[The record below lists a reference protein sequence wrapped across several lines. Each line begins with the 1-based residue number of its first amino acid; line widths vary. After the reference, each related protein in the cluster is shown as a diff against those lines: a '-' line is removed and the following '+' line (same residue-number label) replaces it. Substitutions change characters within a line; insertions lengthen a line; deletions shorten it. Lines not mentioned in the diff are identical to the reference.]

1 MAPTFRPYQSVGR
14 GLNQL
19 NLPEGAEAQEAQ
31 RTMTVLSRSMDQMS
45 AFFFK
50 RAEEQAKIEGERF
63 GIEYM
68 SLNKL
73 KEANKNNKDI
83 FDIPAFGNTV
93 FGRNARASAL
103 TVLENE
109 TLIEATKTLNDLVFN
124 AETNGTNP
132 TILRNQIDASIQGY
146 VDALQPSAPVLAKKV
161 SARLQINGASAFD
174 SYRSAH
180 AKATTASLQATAL
193 KGLFTKFDQSK
204 ADMNT
209 MFSEGRMEQTAIDLL
224 RDGYLKE
231 LDNPT
236 YGLKRQDKK
245 DFGKLFDENIKSFIK
260 EKAFEF
266 ASNSQKPFDTIKKIR
281 TATTDD
287 PNLNRLLKLRL
298 SDFEFRRTMTTEI
311 RTLFRQEQEEQNTFD
326 TNKENNRKQRV
337 EDYKK
342 QFFNSVAGKIDYS
355 SADTAIRL
363 MREVDVDEAQK
374 LKEELAKAGGGV
386 RLESD
391 LSDTRVV
398 KILTNPDLA
407 TYTDLNTLI
416 AEDKLSN
423 ADILNLDKTIDAN
436 IDDDYKGALA
446 IVMEGVKYN
455 ETGKLIKQQD
465 KTSKLREQAYLTI
478 KKKLMLARDEAQRN
492 NTTVDLV
499 RMATDLVA
507 DVDSSLKNN
516 LTDLKKNK
524 LSKKLQTIRLV
535 MIGEGVENIPEG
547 DDVEQVGNF
556 IINYFD
562 TIKDDPRKLN
572 AFGLNKDSVLVSI
585 ETFRKLLRE
594 LDDE

>member
-1 MAPTFRPYQSVGR
+1 MAPTFRPYQSVGQ

-19 NLPEGAEAQEAQ
+19 NLPEGASLQEAQ

-45 AFFFK
+45 SFFFK

-103 TVLENE
+103 TVLESE

-161 SARLQINGASAFD
+161 SARLQVNGASAFD

-260 EKAFEF
+260 EKAFAF
-266 ASNSQKPFDTIKKIR
+266 ASDSNKPLDAIKKIR

-287 PNLNRLLKLRL
+287 PNLNRLLNLRL
-298 SDFEFRRTMTTEI
+298 SNFEFRRTMTTEL
-311 RTLFRQEQEEQNTFD
+311 RTLFRQQIEDQNTAD
-326 TNKENNRKQRV
+326 TQRETTSNNLI
-337 EDYKK
+337 EIYKK
-342 QFFNSVAGKIDYS
+342 QFTRSVSGKIDYTK
-355 SADTAIRL
+355 ANDAIESMML
-363 MREVDVDEAQK
+363 VSVDDANK

-386 RLESD
+386 RLKSD
-391 LSDTRVV
+391 FADTRVV
-398 KILTNPDLA
+398 KILTFPDLA
-407 TYTDLNTLI
+407 TYDALNTLI

-423 ADILNLDKTIDAN
+423 ADILKLDKTIDAN
-436 IDDDYKGALA
+436 VDATYNSALL
-446 IVMEGVKYN
+446 IVTDATRYN
-455 ETGKLIKQQD
+455 EAGKQIKAQD
-465 KTSKLREQAYLTI
+465 KTSTLREQAYLSI
-478 KKKLMLARDEAQRN
+478 KKKLTLARDEAMRN
-492 NTTVDLV
+492 NTPVDLIK
-499 RMATDLVA
+499 MARELSA
-507 DVDSSLKNN
+507 DIDSSLKNS

-524 LSKKLQTIRLV
+524 LSKKLSIIRRV

-556 IINYFD
+556 IINYFN
-562 TIKDDPRKLN
+562 TIKDDKRKLN

-585 ETFRKLLRE
+585 ETFRNLLRE

>member
-50 RAEEQAKIEGERF
+50 RAEDQAKIEGERF

-209 MFSEGRMEQTAIDLL
+209 IFSEGRIDQSAIDLL

-266 ASNSQKPFDTIKKIR
+266 ASNSPKPFDTIKKIR

-298 SDFEFRRTMTTEI
+298 SNFEFRRTMTTEI
-311 RTLFRQEQEEQNTFD
+311 RTLFRQEQEEKNTFD

-337 EDYKK
+337 ENFKK
-342 QFFNSVAGKIDYS
+342 QFFNAVAGKIDYD

-374 LKEELAKAGGGV
+374 LREELAKAGGGV

-407 TYTDLNTLI
+407 NYTDLNTLI

-423 ADILNLDKTIDAN
+423 ADILKLDKTIDAN
-436 IDDDYKGALA
+436 VDATYNSALL
-446 IVMEGVKYN
+446 IVTEATQYN
-455 ETGKLIKQQD
+455 EAGKQIEALD
-465 KTSKLREQAYLTI
+465 KTSTLRKQAYLSI
-478 KKKLMLARDEAQRN
+478 KKKLTLARDEAMRN
-492 NTTVDLV
+492 NTPVDLIK
-499 RMATDLVA
+499 MAGELSA
-507 DVDSSLKNN
+507 DIDSSLKNS

-524 LSKKLQTIRLV
+524 LSKKLATIRLV
-535 MIGEGVENIPEG
+535 MIGEEVENIPEG

-572 AFGLNKDSVLVSI
+572 PFGLNKKSVLTSI

>member
-19 NLPEGAEAQEAQ
+19 NLPEGASLQEAQ

-45 AFFFK
+45 SFFFK

-103 TVLENE
+103 TVLESE

-161 SARLQINGASAFD
+161 SARLQVNGASAFD

-260 EKAFEF
+260 EKAFAF
-266 ASNSQKPFDTIKKIR
+266 ASDSNKPLDAIKKIR

-287 PNLNRLLKLRL
+287 PNLNRLLNLRL
-298 SDFEFRRTMTTEI
+298 SNFEFRRTMTTEL
-311 RTLFRQEQEEQNTFD
+311 RTLFRQQIEDQNTAD
-326 TNKENNRKQRV
+326 TQRETTSNNLI
-337 EDYKK
+337 EIYKK
-342 QFFNSVAGKIDYS
+342 QFTRSVSGKIDYTK
-355 SADTAIRL
+355 ANDAIESMML
-363 MREVDVDEAQK
+363 VSVDDANK

-386 RLESD
+386 RLKSD
-391 LSDTRVV
+391 FADTRVV
-398 KILTNPDLA
+398 KILTFPDLA
-407 TYTDLNTLI
+407 TYDALNTLI

-423 ADILNLDKTIDAN
+423 ADILKLDKTIDAN
-436 IDDDYKGALA
+436 VDATYNSALL
-446 IVMEGVKYN
+446 IVTDATRYN
-455 ETGKLIKQQD
+455 EAGKQIKAQD
-465 KTSKLREQAYLTI
+465 KTSTLREQAYLSI
-478 KKKLMLARDEAQRN
+478 KKKLTLARDEAMRN
-492 NTTVDLV
+492 NTPVDLIK
-499 RMATDLVA
+499 MARELSA
-507 DVDSSLKNN
+507 DIDSSLKNS

-524 LSKKLQTIRLV
+524 LSKKLSIIRRV

-556 IINYFD
+556 IINYFN
-562 TIKDDPRKLN
+562 TIKDDKRKLN

-585 ETFRKLLRE
+585 ETFRNLLRE

>member
-1 MAPTFRPYQSVGR
+1 
-14 GLNQL
+14 
-19 NLPEGAEAQEAQ
+19 
-31 RTMTVLSRSMDQMS
+31 
-45 AFFFK
+45 
-50 RAEEQAKIEGERF
+50 
-63 GIEYM
+63 M

-209 MFSEGRMEQTAIDLL
+209 IFSEGRIDQSAIDLL

-311 RTLFRQEQEEQNTFD
+311 RTLFRQEQEEKNTFD
-326 TNKENNRKQRV
+326 TNQENERKQKV
-337 EDYKK
+337 ENRKK
-342 QFFNSVAGKIDYS
+342 QFFNAVAGKIDYDK
-355 SADTAIRL
+355 ADTAIRL
-363 MREVDVDEAQK
+363 MLEVDVDEAQK
-374 LKEELAKAGGGV
+374 LREELAKAGGGV

-407 TYTDLNTLI
+407 NYTDLNTLI
-416 AEDKLSN
+416 AEGKLSN

-478 KKKLMLARDEAQRN
+478 KKKLVLARDEAQRN
-492 NTTVDLV
+492 NTPVDLV

-562 TIKDDPRKLN
+562 TIKDDKRKLN

>member
-19 NLPEGAEAQEAQ
+19 NLPEGAEAREAS

-45 AFFFK
+45 SFFFK
-50 RAEEQAKIEGERF
+50 RAEEQARIEGERF

-93 FGRNARASAL
+93 FGKNARASAL
-103 TVLENE
+103 TVLESE

-161 SARLQINGASAFD
+161 SARLQVNGASAFD

-209 MFSEGRMEQTAIDLL
+209 IFSEGRMEQTAIDLL
-224 RDGYLKE
+224 RQNYTDE
-231 LDNPT
+231 VNDPT
-236 YGLKRQDKK
+236 YGLKREDKK
-245 DFGKLFDENIKSFIK
+245 AFGKLFDENVKSFIK
-260 EKAFEF
+260 EKAFAF
-266 ASNSQKPFDTIKKIR
+266 ASDSNKPLDAIKKIR

-287 PNLNRLLKLRL
+287 PNLNRLLNLRL
-298 SDFEFRRTMTTEI
+298 SNFDFRRTMTTEL
-311 RTLFRQEQEEQNTFD
+311 RTLFRQQIEDQNTAD
-326 TNKENNRKQRV
+326 TQRETTSNNLI
-337 EDYKK
+337 EIYKK
-342 QFFNSVAGKIDYS
+342 QFTRSVSGKIDYTK
-355 SADTAIRL
+355 ANDAIESMML
-363 MREVDVDEAQK
+363 VSVDDANK

-391 LSDTRVV
+391 FADTRVV

-407 TYTDLNTLI
+407 TYDALNTLI

-423 ADILNLDKTIDAN
+423 ADILKLDKTIDAN
-436 IDDDYKGALA
+436 VDATYNSALL
-446 IVMEGVKYN
+446 IVTEATQYN
-455 ETGKLIKQQD
+455 EAGKQIEALD
-465 KTSKLREQAYLTI
+465 KTSTLRKQAYLSI
-478 KKKLMLARDEAQRN
+478 KKKLTLARDEAMRN
-492 NTTVDLV
+492 NTPVDLIK
-499 RMATDLVA
+499 MAGELSA
-507 DVDSSLKNN
+507 DIDSSLKNS

-572 AFGLNKDSVLVSI
+572 PFGLNKKSVLTSI

>member
-45 AFFFK
+45 SFFFK

-124 AETNGTNP
+124 AETNNTNP

-161 SARLQINGASAFD
+161 SARLQVNGASAFD

-204 ADMNT
+204 ADMNAIYKD
-209 MFSEGRMEQTAIDLL
+209 GRIEQTAIDLL
-224 RDGYLKE
+224 RDNYRKE
-231 LDNPT
+231 LDNAT

-245 DFGKLFDENIKSFIK
+245 DFSKLFDENVKSFIK

-266 ASNSQKPFDTIKKIR
+266 ASNSQKPFDAIKKIR

-311 RTLFRQEQEEQNTFD
+311 RTLFRQEQEEKNTFD
-326 TNKENNRKQRV
+326 TNQETNRKQRV
-337 EDYKK
+337 ENKKK
-342 QFFNSVAGKIDYS
+342 QFFNAVAGTINYE
-355 SADTAIRL
+355 SANNAIAE
-363 MREVDVDEAQK
+363 MMKDDVEEAQK

-398 KILTNPDLA
+398 KILTEPDLA
-407 TYTDLNTLI
+407 NYTDLNTLI
-416 AEDKLSN
+416 SEGKLSN

-436 IDDDYKGALA
+436 IDDDYKGALT

-455 ETGKLIKQQD
+455 ETGKLIKAQD

-478 KKKLMLARDEAQRN
+478 KKKLVLARDEAQRN
-492 NTTVDLV
+492 NTPIDLV
-499 RMATDLVA
+499 KMATDLVA

-516 LTDLKKNK
+516 LTDLKRNK
-524 LSKKLQTIRLV
+524 LSKKLARIRLL
-535 MIGEGVENIPEG
+535 MIGEGVQNIPQG
-547 DDVEQVGNF
+547 DDVREVTNF
-556 IINYFD
+556 IINYYD
-562 TIKDDPRKLN
+562 TIKGDERKLKK
-572 AFGLNKDSVLVSI
+572 FGLNKDTVLVSM
-585 ETFRKLLRE
+585 ETYRTLLRE

>member
-1 MAPTFRPYQSVGR
+1 
-14 GLNQL
+14 
-19 NLPEGAEAQEAQ
+19 
-31 RTMTVLSRSMDQMS
+31 
-45 AFFFK
+45 
-50 RAEEQAKIEGERF
+50 
-63 GIEYM
+63 
-68 SLNKL
+68 
-73 KEANKNNKDI
+73 
-83 FDIPAFGNTV
+83 
-93 FGRNARASAL
+93 
-103 TVLENE
+103 
-109 TLIEATKTLNDLVFN
+109 
-124 AETNGTNP
+124 
-132 TILRNQIDASIQGY
+132 
-146 VDALQPSAPVLAKKV
+146 
-161 SARLQINGASAFD
+161 
-174 SYRSAH
+174 
-180 AKATTASLQATAL
+180 
-193 KGLFTKFDQSK
+193 
-204 ADMNT
+204 
-209 MFSEGRMEQTAIDLL
+209 
-224 RDGYLKE
+224 
-231 LDNPT
+231 
-236 YGLKRQDKK
+236 
-245 DFGKLFDENIKSFIK
+245 
-260 EKAFEF
+260 
-266 ASNSQKPFDTIKKIR
+266 
-281 TATTDD
+281 
-287 PNLNRLLKLRL
+287 
-298 SDFEFRRTMTTEI
+298 MTTEI

-342 QFFNSVAGKIDYS
+342 QFFNSVTGKIDYDK
-355 SADTAIRL
+355 ADTAIRL

-391 LSDTRVV
+391 TKDTRVV

-407 TYTDLNTLI
+407 NYTDLNTLI

-455 ETGKLIKQQD
+455 ETGKLIKAQD

-478 KKKLMLARDEAQRN
+478 KKKLVLARDEAQRN
-492 NTTVDLV
+492 NTPIDLV

-562 TIKDDPRKLN
+562 TIKEDKRKLN

>member
-50 RAEEQAKIEGERF
+50 RAEDQAKIEGERF

-209 MFSEGRMEQTAIDLL
+209 IF
-224 RDGYLKE
+224 LK
-231 LDNPT
+231 
-236 YGLKRQDKK
+236 
-245 DFGKLFDENIKSFIK
+245 
-260 EKAFEF
+260 
-266 ASNSQKPFDTIKKIR
+266 
-281 TATTDD
+281 
-287 PNLNRLLKLRL
+287 
-298 SDFEFRRTMTTEI
+298 
-311 RTLFRQEQEEQNTFD
+311 
-326 TNKENNRKQRV
+326 V
-337 EDYKK
+337 E
-342 QFFNSVAGKIDYS
+342 
-355 SADTAIRL
+355 
-363 MREVDVDEAQK
+363 
-374 LKEELAKAGGGV
+374 
-386 RLESD
+386 
-391 LSDTRVV
+391 
-398 KILTNPDLA
+398 
-407 TYTDLNTLI
+407 
-416 AEDKLSN
+416 
-423 ADILNLDKTIDAN
+423 
-436 IDDDYKGALA
+436 
-446 IVMEGVKYN
+446 
-455 ETGKLIKQQD
+455 
-465 KTSKLREQAYLTI
+465 
-478 KKKLMLARDEAQRN
+478 
-492 NTTVDLV
+492 
-499 RMATDLVA
+499 
-507 DVDSSLKNN
+507 
-516 LTDLKKNK
+516 
-524 LSKKLQTIRLV
+524 
-535 MIGEGVENIPEG
+535 
-547 DDVEQVGNF
+547 
-556 IINYFD
+556 
-562 TIKDDPRKLN
+562 
-572 AFGLNKDSVLVSI
+572 
-585 ETFRKLLRE
+585 
-594 LDDE
+594 

>member
-19 NLPEGAEAQEAQ
+19 NLPEGAEAIEASK
-31 RTMTVLSRSMDQMS
+31 TMTVLSRSMDQMS
-45 AFFFK
+45 TFFFK
-50 RAEEQAKIEGERF
+50 RAEEQARIEGERF

-93 FGRNARASAL
+93 FGKNARASAL

-161 SARLQINGASAFD
+161 SARLQVNGASAFD

-180 AKATTASLQATAL
+180 AKATTASLQATSI

-209 MFSEGRMEQTAIDLL
+209 LFSEGRMEQTAIDLL
-224 RDGYLKE
+224 RDGYLNE

-260 EKAFEF
+260 QKAFAF
-266 ASNSQKPFDTIKKIR
+266 ASDSNKPLDAIKKIR

-287 PNLNRLLKLRL
+287 PNLNRLLNLRL
-298 SDFEFRRTMTTEI
+298 SNFEFRRTMTTEL
-311 RTLFRQEQEEQNTFD
+311 RTLFRQQIEDQNTAD
-326 TNKENNRKQRV
+326 TQRETTSNNLI
-337 EDYKK
+337 EIYKK
-342 QFFNSVAGKIDYS
+342 QFTRSVSGKIDYTK
-355 SADTAIRL
+355 ANDAIESMML
-363 MREVDVDEAQK
+363 VSVDDANK

-391 LSDTRVV
+391 FADTRVV

-407 TYTDLNTLI
+407 TYDALNTLI

-423 ADILNLDKTIDAN
+423 ADIRNLDKTIDAN
-436 IDDDYKGALA
+436 VDATYKSALL
-446 IVMEGVKYN
+446 IVTEATQYN
-455 ETGKLIKQQD
+455 EAGKQIKQLD

-478 KKKLMLARDEAQRN
+478 KKKLTLARDEAMRN
-492 NTTVDLV
+492 NTPVDLV
-499 RMATDLVA
+499 KMARELSA
-507 DVDSSLKNN
+507 DIDSSLKNS

-524 LSKKLQTIRLV
+524 LSKKLALIRLV
-535 MIGEGVENIPEG
+535 MIGQEVENIPES
-547 DDVEQVGNF
+547 DDVKEVGNF

-562 TIKDDPRKLN
+562 TIKGDNRKLTP
-572 AFGLNKDSVLVSI
+572 FGLNKDSVLVSM
-585 ETFRKLLRE
+585 ETFRTLLRE

>member
-1 MAPTFRPYQSVGR
+1 MAPTFRPYQSVGQ

-19 NLPEGAEAQEAQ
+19 NLPEGAEAREAS
-31 RTMTVLSRSMDQMS
+31 RTMTVLSRSIDQMS
-45 AFFFK
+45 NFFFK
-50 RAEEQAKIEGERF
+50 QAEDEARIEGEKF

-68 SLNKL
+68 SLDKVR
-73 KEANKNNKDI
+73 EANKNNKDI
-83 FDIPAFGNTV
+83 FDIPEFGNTV
-93 FGRNARASAL
+93 FGKTARASAL

-124 AETNGTNP
+124 AETNNTNP
-132 TILRNQIDASIQGY
+132 TILRNQIDASIKGY

-161 SARLQINGASAFD
+161 SARLQVNGASAFD

-209 MFSEGRMEQTAIDLL
+209 MFSQGKIEQTAIDLL

-231 LDNPT
+231 LDNST

-245 DFGKLFDENIKSFIK
+245 DFAKLFDENIKSFIK

-266 ASNSQKPFDTIKKIR
+266 ASNSQKPFDAIKKIR

-298 SDFEFRRTMTTEI
+298 SNFDFRRTMTTEI

-326 TNKENNRKQRV
+326 TNKENERKQKV
-337 EDYKK
+337 ENRKK
-342 QFFNSVAGKIDYS
+342 QFFNAVAGKIDYDK
-355 SADTAIRL
+355 ADTAIRL
-363 MREVDVDEAQK
+363 MLEVDVDEAQK

-398 KILTNPDLA
+398 KILTEPDLA
-407 TYTDLNTLI
+407 NYTDLNTLI
-416 AEDKLSN
+416 AEGKLSN

-455 ETGKLIKQQD
+455 ETGKLIKAQD

-478 KKKLMLARDEAQRN
+478 KKKLVLARDEAQRN
-492 NTTVDLV
+492 NTPVDLV

-516 LTDLKKNK
+516 LTDLKRNK
-524 LSKKLQTIRLV
+524 LSKKLARIRLL
-535 MIGEGVENIPEG
+535 MIGEGVENIPQG
-547 DDVEQVGNF
+547 DDVREVTNF
-556 IINYFD
+556 IINYYD
-562 TIKDDPRKLN
+562 TIKGDERKLKK
-572 AFGLNKDSVLVSI
+572 FGLNKDSVLVSM
-585 ETFRKLLRE
+585 ETFRTLLRE

>member
-19 NLPEGAEAQEAQ
+19 NLPEGAEAREAS

-45 AFFFK
+45 SFFFK
-50 RAEEQAKIEGERF
+50 RAEEQARIEGERF

-93 FGRNARASAL
+93 FGKNARASAL
-103 TVLENE
+103 TVLESE

-161 SARLQINGASAFD
+161 SARLQVNGASAFD

-209 MFSEGRMEQTAIDLL
+209 IFSEGRMEQTAIDLL
-224 RDGYLKE
+224 RQNYTDE
-231 LDNPT
+231 VNNPT
-236 YGLKRQDKK
+236 YGLKREDKK
-245 DFGKLFDENIKSFIK
+245 AFGKLFDENVKSFIK
-260 EKAFEF
+260 EKAFAF
-266 ASNSQKPFDTIKKIR
+266 ASDSNKPLDAIKKIR

-287 PNLNRLLKLRL
+287 PNLNRLLNLRL
-298 SDFEFRRTMTTEI
+298 SNFDFRRTMTTEL
-311 RTLFRQEQEEQNTFD
+311 RTLFRQQIEDQNTAD
-326 TNKENNRKQRV
+326 TQRETTSNNLI
-337 EDYKK
+337 EIYKK
-342 QFFNSVAGKIDYS
+342 QFTRSVSGKIDYTK
-355 SADTAIRL
+355 ANDAIESMML
-363 MREVDVDEAQK
+363 VSVDDANK

-391 LSDTRVV
+391 FADTRVV

-407 TYTDLNTLI
+407 TYDALNTLI

-423 ADILNLDKTIDAN
+423 ADILKLDKTIDAN
-436 IDDDYKGALA
+436 VDATYNSALL
-446 IVMEGVKYN
+446 IVTEATQYN
-455 ETGKLIKQQD
+455 EAGKQIEALD
-465 KTSKLREQAYLTI
+465 KTSTLRKQAYLSI
-478 KKKLMLARDEAQRN
+478 KKKLTLARDEAMRN
-492 NTTVDLV
+492 NTPVDLIK
-499 RMATDLVA
+499 MAGELSA
-507 DVDSSLKNN
+507 DIDSSLKNS

-556 IINYFD
+556 IINYFN
-562 TIKDDPRKLN
+562 TIKDDKRKLN